1 MKLLNIKIDGFG
13 KFINYSF
20 SFDSSIVVIEEDNSF
35 GKTTIAEFIKAMFYG
50 LPSMGAK
57 KRTRAI
63 YKPWDTHNFGGE
75 LTFELNGDK
84 YTVIRSFKN
93 TPSTDTFRFFD
104 HKRKVDIDELL
115 GITLDKNGKNFGEVI
130 FGINESSFERINF
143 IGQLDARY
151 FEDKNELHSDINK
164 KLREL
169 YGDTADDNDFTNAFN
184 ALNKTKREIDPS
196 NNRKDTKYNQNETRI
211 NELNRLINGAHDASE
226 ILVKE
231 EMALEE
237 AKKAKKENDAKTR
250 SIEQNLALNG
260 KKEKLELELET
271 INNLTKEKEK
281 LDNELTEVKTFF
293 NHADINKINL
303 KELKEAKDKY
313 KKEEQVLN
321 DFKKSKEKESREII
335 QQKLESN
342 KSSVK
347 KVIVE
352 EKLADIKK
360 NIDELKKE
368 LEELRL
374 KVKPISIGVILLS
387 IITFSIYYFVFRG
400 RNKKFK
406 EEIISLEKKLSE
418 LETQIREYE
427 KELNELEKS
436 DIDLKLEQLEKEI
449 AKQIEDKENA
459 FKYLKEAVFALF
471 KDYKTGTDNIE
482 LAYNLVEINY
492 NRYFALTKEIESK
505 KKELAKYNL
514 EKIKEGL
521 TKFGDLDKDELEKE
535 KIIASETNN
544 ELIKRINTL
553 EHNIEYNIEIVS
565 NLELY
570 EVELED
576 LKEKRLEFDKK
587 RGLLEITAKLL
598 EEANQRLAAKYL
610 NPLEEKVNELIKK
623 FDLNDLS
630 VTFDGNSLMK
640 VKPSKSHEPKDFD
653 NFSTGN
659 KDLMSLLVRIGLI
672 DIIYENNHP
681 FIIFDDSFAYFDDKR
696 ILKAKELFN
705 RLSKDY
711 QIIYFTCSSSRNL
724 NCTDITTE
732 IS

>member
-1 MKLLNIKIDGFG
+1 MKLLSIKIDGFG
-13 KFINYSF
+13 KFINYSY
-20 SFDSSIVVIEEDNSF
+20 SFDPLIEVIEEDNSF

-63 YKPWDTHNFGGE
+63 YKPWDRHNFGGE
-75 LTFELNGDK
+75 LTFEVNGDK

-93 TPSTDTFRFFD
+93 TPSMDTFRLFD
-104 HKRKVDIDELL
+104 HKRKVDIDEFS

-130 FGINESSFERINF
+130 FGINESSFDRINF
-143 IGQLDARY
+143 IGQLDTRY

-164 KLREL
+164 RLREL

-184 ALNKTKREIDPS
+184 TLNKTKRELDPS

-231 EMALEE
+231 EMELEE
-237 AKKAKKENDAKTR
+237 AKKAKKENDAKTL
-250 SIEQNLALNG
+250 SIEQNLALIG

-271 INNLTKEKEK
+271 NNKLIKEKEK

-313 KKEEQVLN
+313 KKEEQVLK
-321 DFKKSKEKESREII
+321 DFKESKEKESKEII
-335 QQKLESN
+335 RQKLESN

-374 KVKPISIGVILLS
+374 KVKPITTSVILLS
-387 IITFSIYYFVFRG
+387 IITFSIYYFIFKA
-400 RNKKFK
+400 RNKKVK
-406 EEIISLEKKLSE
+406 EDIISLEKKLNESE
-418 LETQIREYE
+418 AELRKKE

-436 DIDLKLEQLEKEI
+436 DINLELERLEQENEKLVIEKES
-449 AKQIEDKENA
+449 A
-459 FKYLKEAVFALF
+459 FKNLKESVFALF
-471 KDYKTGTDNIE
+471 KSYKIATDNIE

-492 NRYFALTKEIESK
+492 NRYLALIKEIENK
-505 KKELAKYNL
+505 EKELSKHDL
-514 EKIKEGL
+514 DKIKEEL
-521 TKFGDLDKDELEKE
+521 TKFSDLNKEELEKE

-553 EHNIEYNIEIVS
+553 EHNIEDNTEIVS

-587 RGLLEITAKLL
+587 RSLLETTSKLL
-598 EEANQRLAAKYL
+598 GEANQRLAAKYL
-610 NPLEEKVNELIKK
+610 NPLEKKVNKLIKK
-623 FDLNDLS
+623 FDLDELS

-640 VKPSKSHEPKDFD
+640 VKPSKTHEPKDFD

-659 KDLMSLLVRIGLI
+659 KDLMSILVRIGLI

-681 FIIFDDSFAYFDDKR
+681 FIIFDDSFAYFDDKK
-696 ILKAKELFN
+696 ILKVKDLLE

-724 NCTDITTE
+724 K
-732 IS
+732 

>member
-93 TPSTDTFRFFD
+93 TPSTDTFRLFD

-231 EMALEE
+231 EMELEE
-237 AKKAKKENDAKTR
+237 AKKAKKENDAKTL
-250 SIEQNLALNG
+250 SIEQNLALIG

-271 INNLTKEKEK
+271 TNKLIKEKEK
-281 LDNELTEVKTFF
+281 LDNELTEVKIFF
-293 NHADINKINL
+293 NHTDISKINL

-313 KKEEQVLN
+313 KKEEQNLK
-321 DFKKSKEKESREII
+321 DFKESKAKESKEII
-335 QQKLESN
+335 QQKLESS

-352 EKLADIKK
+352 EKLTDIKK
-360 NIDELKKE
+360 NIDEIKKE

-374 KVKPISIGVILLS
+374 KLKPITIGVIILS
-387 IITFSIYYFVFRG
+387 IITFSIYYFIFKA
-400 RNKKFK
+400 RNRKVKD
-406 EEIISLEKKLSE
+406 EIISFEKKLNELGAELSE
-418 LETQIREYE
+418 KET
-427 KELNELEKS
+427 ELNELEKS
-436 DIDLKLEQLEKEI
+436 DINLELEQQEQENEKLVTEKE
-449 AKQIEDKENA
+449 NT
-459 FKYLKEAVFALF
+459 FKNLKESVFALF
-471 KDYKTGTDNIE
+471 KSYKIATDNIE

-492 NRYFALTKEIESK
+492 NRYLALIKEIENK
-505 KKELAKYNL
+505 EKELAKYNL
-514 EKIKEGL
+514 DKIKEEL
-521 TKFGDLDKDELEKE
+521 TKFDDLDKEELEKE
-535 KIIASETNN
+535 KIIASKTNN
-544 ELIKRINTL
+544 ELIKGINTL
-553 EHNIEYNIEIVS
+553 EHNIEENYELVS
-565 NLELY
+565 NLEIY

-576 LKEKRLEFDKK
+576 LKERRLKFDKK
-587 RGLLEITAKLL
+587 RDLLEITTKLL

-610 NPLEEKVNELIKK
+610 NPLEEKVNQLIKK
-623 FDLNDLS
+623 FDLDELS

-640 VKPSKSHEPKDFD
+640 VKPSKTHEPKDFD

-659 KDLMSLLVRIGLI
+659 KDLMSILVRIGLI

-681 FIIFDDSFAYFDDKR
+681 FIIFDDSFAYFDDKK
-696 ILKAKELFN
+696 ILKVKELLE
-705 RLSKDY
+705 RLSKNY

-724 NCTDITTE
+724 NHF
-732 IS
+732 

>member
-1 MKLLNIKIDGFG
+1 
-13 KFINYSF
+13 
-20 SFDSSIVVIEEDNSF
+20 
-35 GKTTIAEFIKAMFYG
+35 
-50 LPSMGAK
+50 
-57 KRTRAI
+57 
-63 YKPWDTHNFGGE
+63 
-75 LTFELNGDK
+75 
-84 YTVIRSFKN
+84 
-93 TPSTDTFRFFD
+93 
-104 HKRKVDIDELL
+104 
-115 GITLDKNGKNFGEVI
+115 
-130 FGINESSFERINF
+130 
-143 IGQLDARY
+143 
-151 FEDKNELHSDINK
+151 
-164 KLREL
+164 
-169 YGDTADDNDFTNAFN
+169 
-184 ALNKTKREIDPS
+184 
-196 NNRKDTKYNQNETRI
+196 
-211 NELNRLINGAHDASE
+211 
-226 ILVKE
+226 
-231 EMALEE
+231 
-237 AKKAKKENDAKTR
+237 
-250 SIEQNLALNG
+250 
-260 KKEKLELELET
+260 
-271 INNLTKEKEK
+271 
-281 LDNELTEVKTFF
+281 
-293 NHADINKINL
+293 
-303 KELKEAKDKY
+303 
-313 KKEEQVLN
+313 
-321 DFKKSKEKESREII
+321 
-335 QQKLESN
+335 
-342 KSSVK
+342 
-347 KVIVE
+347 
-352 EKLADIKK
+352 
-360 NIDELKKE
+360 
-368 LEELRL
+368 
-374 KVKPISIGVILLS
+374 
-387 IITFSIYYFVFRG
+387 
-400 RNKKFK
+400 
-406 EEIISLEKKLSE
+406 
-418 LETQIREYE
+418 
-427 KELNELEKS
+427 
-436 DIDLKLEQLEKEI
+436 
-449 AKQIEDKENA
+449 
-459 FKYLKEAVFALF
+459 LF

>member
-93 TPSTDTFRFFD
+93 TPSTDTFRLFD

-231 EMALEE
+231 EMELEE
-237 AKKAKKENDAKTR
+237 AKKAKKENDAKTL
-250 SIEQNLALNG
+250 SIEQNLALIG

-271 INNLTKEKEK
+271 TNKLIKEKEK
-281 LDNELTEVKTFF
+281 LDNELTEVKIFF
-293 NHADINKINL
+293 NHTDISKINL

-313 KKEEQVLN
+313 KKEEQNLK
-321 DFKKSKEKESREII
+321 DFKESKEKESKEII
-335 QQKLESN
+335 KQKLESS

-347 KVIVE
+347 KVIIE

-360 NIDELKKE
+360 NINELKKE
-368 LEELRL
+368 REELRL
-374 KVKPISIGVILLS
+374 KVKPITIGVIILS
-387 IITFSIYYFVFRG
+387 IITFSIYYFIFKA
-400 RNKKFK
+400 RNKKVK
-406 EEIISLEKKLSE
+406 GEIISFEKKLNE
-418 LETQIREYE
+418 LEAEIREKE
-427 KELNELEKS
+427 NELNELGKS
-436 DIDLKLEQLEKEI
+436 DINLELERLEQENEKLVNEKE
-449 AKQIEDKENA
+449 NT
-459 FKYLKEAVFALF
+459 FKNLKESVFALF
-471 KDYKTGTDNIE
+471 KSYKIATDNIE

-492 NRYFALTKEIESK
+492 NRYLALIKEIENK
-505 KKELAKYNL
+505 EKELAKYNL
-514 EKIKEGL
+514 DKIKEEL
-521 TKFGDLDKDELEKE
+521 TKFDDLDKEELEKE
-535 KIIASETNN
+535 KIIASKTNN
-544 ELIKRINTL
+544 ELIKGINTL
-553 EHNIEYNIEIVS
+553 EHNIEENYELVS
-565 NLELY
+565 NLE
-570 EVELED
+570 
-576 LKEKRLEFDKK
+576 
-587 RGLLEITAKLL
+587 I
-598 EEANQRLAAKYL
+598 
-610 NPLEEKVNELIKK
+610 
-623 FDLNDLS
+623 
-630 VTFDGNSLMK
+630 
-640 VKPSKSHEPKDFD
+640 
-653 NFSTGN
+653 
-659 KDLMSLLVRIGLI
+659 
-672 DIIYENNHP
+672 
-681 FIIFDDSFAYFDDKR
+681 
-696 ILKAKELFN
+696 
-705 RLSKDY
+705 
-711 QIIYFTCSSSRNL
+711 
-724 NCTDITTE
+724 
-732 IS
+732 